1 MQTRRPPDSALRR
14 EERGGA
20 TVVETA
26 IVFPV
31 FLMFLFAIIEFGHA
45 FMCTATLTAAAKDGA
60 RFGSVDGVT
69 SQQVIDRVKNRINAA
84 FKSSKATVMVKDAAT
99 YENASTNP
107 ATVTVANLPNIELNT
122 TESRRL
128 FIVRVSVPYDQVAIM
143 PPFWAKGL
151 TLRGDSVMRH
161 E

>member
-1 MQTRRPPDSALRR
+1 MRICRVPARRRDDRS
-14 EERGGA
+14 GA
-20 TVVETA
+20 TLVETA

-31 FLMFLFAIIEFGHA
+31 FLTFLFAVIEFGHA

-60 RFGSVDGVT
+60 RFGSLDGVT
-69 SQQVIDRVKNRINAA
+69 SQQVIDRVKARVNGA
-84 FKSSKATVMVKDAAT
+84 FKSSNATVVVKDAAT
-99 YENASTNP
+99 YESSSTNP
-107 ATVTVANLPNIELNT
+107 ATVNVSNLPNIELNDVD
-122 TESRRL
+122 SRHL
-128 FIVRVSVPYDQVAIM
+128 FIIRITVPYDQVAIM

>member
-1 MQTRRPPDSALRR
+1 MKTSRVHMRPRDVRD
-14 EERGGA
+14 GA
-20 TVVETA
+20 TIVETA

-60 RFGSVDGVT
+60 RYGSVDGVT
-69 SQQVIDRVKNRINAA
+69 SQQVIDRVKARINGA
-84 FKSSKATVMVKDAAT
+84 FKSSKATVIVKDAAT
-99 YENASTNP
+99 YESSSTNP
-107 ATVTVANLPNIELNT
+107 ANVNVTNLPNIELNDADT
-122 TESRRL
+122 RHL
-128 FIVRVSVPYDQVAIM
+128 FIVRVTVPYDQVAIM

>member
-1 MQTRRPPDSALRR
+1 MRTCRLPVHHSDDRS
-14 EERGGA
+14 GA
-20 TVVETA
+20 TLVETA

-31 FLMFLFAIIEFGHA
+31 FLMFLFAVIEFGHA
-45 FMCTATLTAAAKDGA
+45 FMCNATLTAAAKDGA
-60 RFGSVDGVT
+60 RYGSVDGVT
-69 SQQVIDRVKNRINAA
+69 SQQVIDRVRARVNGA
-84 FKSSKATVMVKDAAT
+84 FKSSKATVIVKDART
-99 YENASTNP
+99 YENATTNP
-107 ATVTVANLPNIELNT
+107 ATVNVANLPNIELNDAD
-122 TESRRL
+122 SRQL

>member
-1 MQTRRPPDSALRR
+1 MQTRTIRQRR
-14 EERGGA
+14 GEDRSGA
-20 TVVETA
+20 TIVETA

-60 RFGSVDGVT
+60 RYGSVDGVT
-69 SQQVIDRVKNRINAA
+69 TQQVVDRVRSRINGA
-84 FKSSKATVMVKDAAT
+84 FKSSLATVIVKDAST
-99 YENASTNP
+99 FENASTNP
-107 ATVTVANLPNIELNT
+107 ANVTIANLPNIELIT
-122 TESRRL
+122 AESRRL
-128 FIVRVSVPYDQVAIM
+128 FIVRVSVPYNQVAIM
-143 PPFWAKGL
+143 PPFWAKNL